1 MFKKRLQLFLF
12 ILSIATYQ
20 YSFAHGGGG
29 SGGSSYDFDKKD
41 LSAERHAEKKMAE
54 KKAAEKKQDKDTWAD
69 FMKSVNTPS
78 NENHSEKSHD
88 HGDSASTE

>member
-20 YSFAHGGGG
+20 YSFAHGGG

-41 LSAERHAEKKMAE
+41 LSAERDAE
-54 KKAAEKKQDKDTWAD
+54 KKAAEKKQDEDTWAD
-69 FMKSVNTPS
+69 FMKAVNTPS